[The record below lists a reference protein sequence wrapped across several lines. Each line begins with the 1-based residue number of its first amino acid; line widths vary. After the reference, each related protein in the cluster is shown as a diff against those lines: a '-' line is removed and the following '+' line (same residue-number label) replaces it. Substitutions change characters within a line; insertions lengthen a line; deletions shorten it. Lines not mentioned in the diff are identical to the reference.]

1 MIRLADIMTESP
13 KIYLNGDYLPLHE
26 ARISVLDRGFL
37 FGDGVYEVIP
47 VYGGQAFRLGAH
59 LERLQHSLDGIK
71 LTNPLSA
78 EDWGSLVDELVM
90 RNQAQLGNDLQIYLQ
105 VTRGQDQGRQHN
117 FPLRPKPTVF
127 AMAEALQL
135 PPASQR
141 AQGIAAIT
149 ATDNRWLR
157 CDIKTTSLMANSLLR
172 QQAIE
177 AGCAEAVLLKNGLL
191 TEGAASSIFVVQRGQ
206 LLAPSP
212 SHQLLPGI
220 THEVILQLARQHGL
234 PVQQRDISEAEVRS
248 ADELWLA
255 ASNKEVLPIV
265 TLDDR
270 PVGHGRPGP
279 LYARMLVWYQDYKRS
294 LMRPAR

>member
-1 MIRLADIMTESP
+1 MADSP
-13 KIYLNGDYLPLHE
+13 LIYLNGDYLPLHE
-26 ARISVLDRGFL
+26 ARIPVLDRGFL

-47 VYGGQAFRLGAH
+47 VYGGQAFRLTAH
-59 LERLQHSLDGIK
+59 LARLQHSLDHIK
-71 LTNPLSA
+71 LHNPLA
-78 EDWGSLVDELVM
+78 PEAWAQMVDELVR
-90 RNQAQLGNDLQIYLQ
+90 RNQEQLGLDQQIYLQ
-105 VTRGQDQGRQHN
+105 VTRGQDRGRQHN

-149 ATDNRWLR
+149 ASDNRWLR

-172 QQAIE
+172 QQAID
-177 AGCAEAVLLKNGLL
+177 AGCAEAVLLRDGLL
-191 TEGAASSIFVVQRGQ
+191 TEGAASSIFVVRRGE
-206 LLAPSP
+206 LLAPAP
-212 SHQLLPGI
+212 GHQLLPGI
-220 THEVILQLARQHGL
+220 TYEVILELARQHGL
-234 PVQQRDISEAEVRS
+234 PFQQRDISEAEVRS

-255 ASNKEVLPIV
+255 SSSKELLPIV
-265 TLDDR
+265 ILDDR

-294 LMRPAR
+294 VMRPAT

>member
-1 MIRLADIMTESP
+1 MTESP
-13 KIYLNGDYLPLHE
+13 RIYLNGEYLPLAE
-26 ARISVLDRGFL
+26 ARVPVLDRGFL

-47 VYGGQAFRLGAH
+47 VYGGQPFRLDAH
-59 LERLQHSLDGIK
+59 LARLQHSLDGIR
-71 LTNPLSA
+71 LHNPLAA
-78 EDWGSLVDELVM
+78 EAWAQLVDELVR
-90 RNQAQLGNDLQIYLQ
+90 RNRALLGQDQQIYLQ

-117 FPLRPKPTVF
+117 FPLRPKPSVF
-127 AMAEALQL
+127 AMAEALLL

-149 ATDNRWLR
+149 AEDNRWLR

-172 QQAIE
+172 QQAID
-177 AGCAEAVLLKNGLL
+177 AGCAEAVLLRDGLL
-191 TEGAASSIFVVQRGQ
+191 TEGAASSIFVVRRGE
-206 LLAPSP
+206 LLAPAP

-220 THEVILQLARQHGL
+220 THEVILELARQHGL
-234 PVQQRDISEAEVRS
+234 PFQQRDITAAEVRS

-255 ASNKEVLPIV
+255 SSSKEVLPIV

-294 LMRPAR
+294 VMRLPT